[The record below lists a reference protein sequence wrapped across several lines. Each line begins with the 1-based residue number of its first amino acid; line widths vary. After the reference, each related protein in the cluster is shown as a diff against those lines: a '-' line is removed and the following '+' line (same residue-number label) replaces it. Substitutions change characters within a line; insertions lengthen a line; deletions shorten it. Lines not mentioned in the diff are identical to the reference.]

1 MPIGSASTHVRISAD
16 TATTTVSHSRSPIT
30 SVTGR
35 RHSID
40 MPKLPSAISFIHF
53 QYCT

>member
-1 MPIGSASTHVRISAD
+1 VSSSAD
-16 TATTTVSHSRSPIT
+16 TATTTVSDNRSPMT

-40 MPKLPSAISFIHF
+40 MPKFPSAICFIHF
-53 QYCT
+53 QYWT

>member
-1 MPIGSASTHVRISAD
+1 MPIGRARTHVRISDA

-40 MPKLPSAISFIHF
+40 IPKLPTTTSFIHF
-53 QYCT
+53 RYWT